1 MTAVERAPEDQDGR
15 YKSLWTI
22 ENCLSNPFEMFKE
35 EFSKLENPW
44 KTCDEREMTAE
55 DEEEEEEEGED
66 EEEEE
71 KKVDETSNF
80 SHFLDVLSDL
90 LSYFEST

>member
-1 MTAVERAPEDQDGR
+1 
-15 YKSLWTI
+15 
-22 ENCLSNPFEMFKE
+22 MFKE